1 MNKTLAAIALII
13 SVIIIAFERTE
24 DNPYR
29 SKSLLLLSL
38 VFAYL
43 AVLMAI

>member
-1 MNKTLAAIALII
+1 MNKILAVIALII
-13 SVIIIAFERTE
+13 SVIIIAFERAE

>member
-1 MNKTLAAIALII
+1 MSKPIAVIALII
-13 SVIIIAFERTE
+13 SILIIAFERAE
-24 DNPYR
+24 DNPYH
-29 SKSLLLLSL
+29 SKTLLLLSL